1 MLCLLPAWNF
11 SFKFLQSRR
20 MFPKHEQLTWQVIS
34 YSSARQ
40 TLWWLERT
48 SLVLQSLFLG
58 LQICFGDIE
67 ENLKVGISSTEVGT
81 RFQQRMVVQV
91 FRLQR
96 HHFEKSKI
104 FSLFKKTFTV
114 LFATTFFGHYCFC
127 FSIDCFQK

>member
-1 MLCLLPAWNF
+1 
-11 SFKFLQSRR
+11 
-20 MFPKHEQLTWQVIS
+20 
-34 YSSARQ
+34 
-40 TLWWLERT
+40 
-48 SLVLQSLFLG
+48 
-58 LQICFGDIE
+58 
-67 ENLKVGISSTEVGT
+67 
-81 RFQQRMVVQV
+81 MVVQV